1 MRFTTQTTEC
11 FKMSKGQQVVSPVQE
26 TVVSL
31 ELDYNLAI
39 RENQLQGPG
48 FIDRLSCSIVIISL
62 SFDLLTQ
69 SAVKK

>member
-1 MRFTTQTTEC
+1 
-11 FKMSKGQQVVSPVQE
+11 MSKWQQVVSPVQE

-39 RENQLQGPG
+39 RDNQLQDPG
-48 FIDRLSCSIVIISL
+48 FIDSNNLTVFW
-62 SFDLLTQ
+62 SFNTE